1 MGILSSLFQTGAP
14 VQQVA
19 GPMVT
24 GAQLPKELAPYY
36 KDILGKAQALYN
48 ERTKEGYQPYQG
60 PTIADFTPEQ
70 QQAFTGISGLVGQQ
84 APVFQEAMDLT
95 RTAATPM
102 TSEQMTQYMSPYQ
115 QAVTD
120 IEKREATK
128 QYESQV
134 QPALAA
140 KAATTGGFGGSR
152 QAILEGMAADTQQRL
167 LSDIQAKGSQQAYQ
181 DAVSRFQADRQ
192 AAGQAGAQL
201 ATMAPNQFK
210 AQLGELGAVQTIGE
224 EKQRQQQTALD
235 EAFRQYQLERNYPY
249 DTMKQYQAVVTGA
262 PVQPTTFA
270 KPPDPTPS
278 IGQQL
283 IGGLGTAAATY
294 GAFGGKLPQI
304 FAKKGGGLS
313 DLPIV
318 YRQTNGK
325 VGNYKFQNYPAG
337 IVDVHPDYG
346 YIPRGFSGEINQ
358 LQEKTY
364 PRDITEADIYNM
376 NYDKLSFGDR
386 MHLQTYNYFQDN
398 DFASRNKVLA
408 DYMGNK
414 IEGQKKY
421 EGSPFEGNTNTIV
434 ESRISGETIVPPENK
449 LLSQTPE
456 NYIAA
461 REQEKITGN
470 IGTET
475 PPNFPIR
482 GEFEG
487 QPQGQEIETNRD
499 TVNVN
504 RGDIDA
510 GYGTPVPE
518 GIASLQLPPSPN
530 KINQMPN
537 QIQGPTRRDKFNIDQ
552 SRIQAEEN
560 SLMKLMKDR
569 TEGRKKQLGESKEAQ
584 NRENWLNVA
593 QLFSRL
599 GSATP
604 RQEGIMGVIGAGLE
618 AADQTLPQFAATNS
632 KFRNE
637 RREIQNDI
645 EDDKI
650 NQAQT
655 KLNALEKRAKK
666 EHDLYVDERD
676 ERRFKRAEIRQRLV
690 EDRAYQVDIADYN
703 LKVIEANLEDPAVTK
718 QMYQNFDE
726 LILGATITEAGG
738 KTFIEGKALT
748 AEGNTARLALV
759 KKYIQDVKNPDI
771 DEATAIQ
778 NAEDGFKTLKA
789 DTTFFEGDDPTGPV
803 KITSQKQLNDLP
815 SGTEYIDT
823 NGNKRIKS

>member
-1 MGILSSLFQTGAP
+1 MAILSSLFQTGAP

-19 GPMVT
+19 GPT
-24 GAQLPKELAPYY
+24 IATQKLPEELAPFY
-36 KDILGKAQALYN
+36 KDILGKAQALYD
-48 ERTKEGYQPYQG
+48 ERTSEGFQPYQG
-60 PTIADFTPEQ
+60 PTIAEFTPEQ
-70 QQAFTGISGLVGQQ
+70 QQAFTGLQGLVGSQ
-84 APVFQEAMDLT
+84 APVFQEGMDLT
-95 RTAATPM
+95 RAAAAPM
-102 TSEQMTQYMSPYQ
+102 TSEQLTQYMSPYQ

-134 QPALAA
+134 VPQLAA
-140 KAATTGGFGGSR
+140 KAATTGSFGGSR

-181 DAVSRFQADRQ
+181 DAVQRFQADRT

-201 ATMAPNQFK
+201 ATMAPQQFK
-210 AQLGELGAVQTIGE
+210 AQLGELGALQTVGE
-224 EKQRQQQTALD
+224 QQQRQAQTALD

-249 DTMKQYQAVVTGA
+249 DTMSRYQSVVTGA
-262 PVQPTTFA
+262 PMGTTTFA
-270 KPPDPTPS
+270 QPAPPAPS
-278 IGQQL
+278 TAQTL
-283 IGGLGTAAATY
+283 LGGLGTLVGTY
-294 GAFGGKLPQI
+294 GAFGGKLPNL
-304 FAKKGGGLS
+304 FPSKKGGGIADTMVYAQDGDLISRYLESLGITLPRRGDNPFPAEITGDEIEFNYGDEKKQKIKEATDLQRKEMEERKARIANEPVYVGPYGNVTGAIDERTGDDLGRFYGTGPDAQRGMDVEGIQDGMKFGTVRMPPGYEPPDRGLS
-313 DLPIV
+313 NTLDMRVL
-318 YRQTNGK
+318 
-325 VGNYKFQNYPAG
+325 
-337 IVDVHPDYG
+337 
-346 YIPRGFSGEINQ
+346 
-358 LQEKTY
+358 
-364 PRDITEADIYNM
+364 NM
-376 NYDKLSFGDR
+376 NAIDPPAPN
-386 MHLQTYNYFQDN
+386 M
-398 DFASRNKVLA
+398 
-408 DYMGNK
+408 
-414 IEGQKKY
+414 
-421 EGSPFEGNTNTIV
+421 TNTEI
-434 ESRISGETIVPPENK
+434 
-449 LLSQTPE
+449 
-456 NYIAA
+456 
-461 REQEKITGN
+461 EQE
-470 IGTET
+470 
-475 PPNFPIR
+475 
-482 GEFEG
+482 
-487 QPQGQEIETNRD
+487 
-499 TVNVN
+499 
-504 RGDIDA
+504 GDIVNQ
-510 GYGTPVPE
+510 PVSE
-518 GIASLQLPPSPN
+518 GIASLQPPSLN
-530 KINQMPN
+530 KINQMPD

-560 SLMKLMKDR
+560 ALMKLMKDR
-569 TEGRKKQLGESKEAQ
+569 TEGRKKQLSESKEAQ
-584 NRENWLNVA
+584 NRANWLNVA

-618 AADQTLPQFAATNS
+618 AADQTLPQFAATNA

-666 EHDLYVDERD
+666 EHDLYIEERD

-748 AEGNTARLALV
+748 TEGNTARLALI
-759 KKYIQDVKNPDI
+759 KKYIQDVKNPEI

-778 NAEDGFKTLKA
+778 NAQDGFKALQSNTA
-789 DTTFFEGDDPTGPV
+789 FFEGDTVGPV
-803 KITSQKQLNDLP
+803 KITSQKQLDDLP